1 MVLPLSDHRR
11 RIVTTVLI
19 EMFDR
24 ESMVSIRLFQFI
36 FEEVRSPFGRWL
48 TLLVVND
55 NCKWCIFLL
64 LPIFDIFVALHVLVG
79 TTRDAFMGNP
89 TNLYLTMRTVESP
102 SPRTLGLGLWSSHLT

>member
-1 MVLPLSDHRR
+1 MTLPLSNHQR

-24 ESMVSIRLFQFI
+24 ESMVSIRLFQFL

-48 TLLVVND
+48 TLLMVND

-64 LPIFDIFVALHVLVG
+64 LPLFDIFMCFTCLLAQLEMPSSGIPPISVL
-79 TTRDAFMGNP
+79 P
-89 TNLYLTMRTVESP
+89 
-102 SPRTLGLGLWSSHLT
+102 